1 MRYLKPREKC
11 GIFGVYGKDFQ
22 AARLVHPGLWALQH
36 RGQESSGI
44 ASSDGKKIY
53 FHKGMGLV
61 AHVFEEKDLKK
72 LKGYLAI
79 GQNRYS
85 TSGDSKIEHAQ
96 PVIEKLKNGELIVL
110 AHNGNFQSTR
120 NLEKF

>member
-1 MRYLKPREKC
+1 MGNDIREKC
-11 GIFGVYGKDFQ
+11 GIFGVYGKSFE

-44 ASSDGKKIY
+44 VSSDGKKLY
-53 FHKGMGLV
+53 VKKGMGLV
-61 AHVFEEKDLKK
+61 SHVFSEEDLIK

-79 GQNRYS
+79 GHNRYS

-96 PVIEKLKNGELIVL
+96 PVIEKLKN
-110 AHNGNFQSTR
+110 
-120 NLEKF
+120 